1 MSPRLPRP
9 VSHFVARQRA
19 RQQRLRRLEQDEATL
34 LDRLHG
40 TEYEG
45 LVPPRPRTVD
55 RSEAQRML
63 RFALRLSRQLFQ
75 AGAETRA
82 IESAVIA
89 VTASWGLDHLEVDI
103 TARSIQ
109 VQYAPPD
116 TPPLVMM
123 LVTGSEDS
131 RDLQRLSALHALV
144 RRVVVDGVQ
153 LPTAEDELSRIT
165 GAGSVWPWWTTVIG
179 GAVLAAMLCLLA
191 SGTVTATLLAP
202 AVLVVQNR
210 VGWFL
215 SRTGLPSFYV
225 TAVQTA
231 VVVTLSMLLI
241 RVDVLDGAE
250 AASLAAG
257 NMVLLLPILSVV
269 SLAEDAIS
277 GFRTMAAARVI
288 SVGMFLAAMVSGV
301 VIVSALLLDTD
312 NDVRNTAF
320 RGLPLALTLVTAAVG
335 ALGNAV
341 FMGGAARL
349 LPYAVAAGVLGG
361 LANQGAHRVLEL
373 PTPMAILIAATF
385 LGLFGGA
392 LSPYARFPARAM
404 IVPGIAGA
412 LLPGPD
418 VYRSL
423 LQYSLGVP
431 GAGGYAVS
439 ALVSTAAIGAG
450 TVLGRTLGAGAQR
463 QWRRGAPQVALG
475 PANDPSPQ
483 RA

>member
-1 MSPRLPRP
+1 MHLSSLGSAPGRFL
-9 VSHFVARQRA
+9 ARQHA
-19 RQQRLRRLEQDEATL
+19 RRQRLERLEQNEATL
-34 LDRLHG
+34 LDRLYG
-40 TEYEG
+40 TEFEH
-45 LVPPRPRTVD
+45 LAPPPPREIPPA
-55 RSEAQRML
+55 EAREIL
-63 RFALRLSRQLFQ
+63 HFGLRLGRQLFR

-82 IESAVIA
+82 IESALIA

-116 TPPLVMM
+116 TEPLVML

-131 RDLQRLSALHALV
+131 RDLRQLSELNELT
-144 RRVVVDGVQ
+144 RRIAVEGTG
-153 LPTAEDELSRIT
+153 LAAAEAELTRIIR
-165 GAGSVWPWWTTVIG
+165 AQAAWPWWTSVAG

-191 SGTVTATLLAP
+191 SGTVKAALLAP
-202 AVLVVQNR
+202 LVLVLQNR

-215 SRTGLPSFYV
+215 SRTGLPAFYV

-231 VVVTLSMLLI
+231 VVVGIT
-241 RVDVLDGAE
+241 VLMIHAGLVTGAE
-250 AASLAAG
+250 GASVAAG
-257 NMVLLLPILSVV
+257 NMVLLLPILSLV

-301 VIVSALLLDTD
+301 VIVGFLFLGSDIDA
-312 NDVRNTAF
+312 RNTAF
-320 RGLPLALTLVTAAVG
+320 RALPWGFTLVTAAVG

-349 LPYAVAAGVLGG
+349 LPYATAAGVLGG
-361 LANQGAHRVLEL
+361 LANQGAHRLLAL
-373 PTPMAILIAATF
+373 PTPMAILVAATV
-385 LGLFGGA
+385 LGLFAGA
-392 LSPYARFPARAM
+392 IGPYVRLPARAI

-423 LQYSLGVP
+423 LQYALGVP

-439 ALVSTAAIGAG
+439 ALIGTAAIGAG
-450 TVLGRTLGAGAQR
+450 TVLGRSLGAGAQR
-463 QWRRGAPQVALG
+463 QWERANARPGARG
-475 PANDPSPQ
+475 
-483 RA
+483 